1 MTRRTKIIATLGPA
15 SSSPSM
21 VRELI
26 RAGMDA
32 ARINFSHGTREDH
45 IREIQMVREI
55 AREEN
60 RHVAIIQDLQGPKVR
75 VGSISE
81 GMVELKEGK
90 QVALVPD
97 EGHAGSAKSLP
108 ISYRGLSDIVH
119 IGEPVLID
127 DGRVRLQVE
136 GVHGE
141 EVHCRVLVGGPVSNH
156 KGVNFPGVSLELDC
170 LTEKDRKDL
179 ALGISQDV
187 DYVALSFVRSPED
200 VKTLRRELQEA
211 GGEALIIAKIE
222 KREALDAIDDV
233 IDAADAVMVA
243 RGDLGVE
250 IPAEEVP
257 WQQKNIIRKVVS
269 KGKSVITATQMLET
283 MIQNVLPTRAEAS
296 DVANAVYDMT
306 SALMLSGETAVG
318 AHPVRVVETMSRIA
332 AKAEEDPAVYG
343 LQREGGEFVSEVRDS
358 SVSQA
363 ISRAAWH
370 LAGDLFAAAIITP
383 TQSGNTPRQVA
394 RYRPTVPIIGTS
406 PETRVLRRL
415 SITWGVTPVL
425 AEPAYDTDGIIGAGI
440 GAARGEGLVSPGDR
454 VVVTCG
460 ATVNVPGSTN
470 LIKVE
475 SVPE

>member
-60 RHVAIIQDLQGPKVR
+60 RHVAIIQDLQGPKVG

-127 DGRVRLQVE
+127 GGRVRLQVE

-156 KGVNFPGVSLELDC
+156 KGVN
-170 LTEKDRKDL
+170 
-179 ALGISQDV
+179 
-187 DYVALSFVRSPED
+187 
-200 VKTLRRELQEA
+200 
-211 GGEALIIAKIE
+211 
-222 KREALDAIDDV
+222 
-233 IDAADAVMVA
+233 
-243 RGDLGVE
+243 
-250 IPAEEVP
+250 
-257 WQQKNIIRKVVS
+257 
-269 KGKSVITATQMLET
+269 
-283 MIQNVLPTRAEAS
+283 
-296 DVANAVYDMT
+296 
-306 SALMLSGETAVG
+306 
-318 AHPVRVVETMSRIA
+318 
-332 AKAEEDPAVYG
+332 
-343 LQREGGEFVSEVRDS
+343 
-358 SVSQA
+358 SVSYTHL
-363 ISRAAWH
+363 RAH
-370 LAGDLFAAAIITP
+370 
-383 TQSGNTPRQVA
+383 
-394 RYRPTVPIIGTS
+394 
-406 PETRVLRRL
+406 ETKANLVCRL
-415 SITWGVTPVL
+415 
-425 AEPAYDTDGIIGAGI
+425 
-440 GAARGEGLVSPGDR
+440 
-454 VVVTCG
+454 
-460 ATVNVPGSTN
+460 
-470 LIKVE
+470 
-475 SVPE
+475 